1 MKDVAF
7 EKRCEELDAK
17 IEALSAFEKAF
28 VLWRLAD
35 WRREKL
41 KGDVSDMTPPKTAT
55 EAYALRKMSDHIK
68 MLEELGEILSFEL
81 F

>member
-1 MKDVAF
+1 MKEVAF
-7 EKRCEELDAK
+7 EKRCEELEAK

-41 KGDVSDMTPPKTAT
+41 KGDVSDMTPKTAT
-55 EAYALRKMSDHIK
+55 EAYALRKMSDHMK
-68 MLEELGEILSFEL
+68 TLEELGEILLFEL